1 MGDSKHWQGRGG
13 ALVLSLRRFR
23 VGILLTFDV
32 VALMG
37 AYVVMSLLRYDA
49 AASDIPWAWVFGLAA
64 VSVVFFVAVGF
75 ALKTY
80 AGRVAVGSVDE
91 TLAVCMA
98 ALVALLAAQVV
109 NVLGPDI
116 QVGRSVPI
124 AATCVALVLA
134 LWARAA
140 WRRLAIRIGY
150 APGSA
155 SAVRAVIVGAGG
167 AGEALVRSIRSTP
180 GAPYIPVAM
189 VDDDPW
195 KRHRRIEGVAVK
207 GRTSDL
213 EGVVRREAAEKVIV
227 AMRQVDHEFLQRI
240 DAAATA
246 AGATVMV
253 LPSVAEMFGTR
264 VDIRDVR
271 DINMADILGRK
282 PIETDVAE
290 IAHIIAG
297 KRVLVTG
304 AGGSI
309 GSELCRQISRWEPA
323 ELMMLDRDESALHGV
338 QLSLS
343 GHGLLH
349 TDEVILADIRDAVAL
364 NRIFDE
370 RRPEVVFHAAA
381 LKHLPMLEQ
390 YPLEGFK
397 TNVLGTLNT
406 LEAARRVG
414 VERFVNI
421 STDKAADPT
430 SILGLSKRVA
440 ERVTAGCARRAEGIY
455 LSVRF
460 GNVLGSRGSVLTA
473 WAAQIAAGGPLTVT
487 HKDVTRYFMTI
498 AEACQLV
505 LQAGAIGSAGEALI
519 LDMGEPVRLDD
530 VARALIAK
538 SGKDIEIVYTGLR
551 DGEKMDEILIAND
564 EGDNRP
570 HHHLITHVAVPPLV
584 DGVVLDIPSYATF
597 DEARRLL
604 AEWCET
610 GETATVAMHLPTS
623 DAAARG

>member
-1 MGDSKHWQGRGG
+1 MGESNYSEGRGS
-13 ALVLSLRRFR
+13 ALIFSLRRFR
-23 VGILLTFDV
+23 VAILLGFDV
-32 VALMG
+32 VALVG
-37 AYVVMSLLRYDA
+37 AYAAMSLLRYDA
-49 AASDIPWAWVFGLAA
+49 AASDVPWGWVFGLAGI
-64 VSVVFFVAVGF
+64 SVAFFVAVGF
-75 ALKTY
+75 VLKTY

-98 ALVALLAAQVV
+98 ALVALLAAEVV
-109 NVLGPDI
+109 NVFGPDI
-116 QVGRSVPI
+116 QVGRTVPI

-140 WRRLAIRIGY
+140 WRRLAIRLGY
-150 APGSA
+150 APGA
-155 SAVRAVIVGAGG
+155 DSAVRAVIVGAGG

-207 GRTSDL
+207 GRTTEL

-227 AMRQVDHEFLQRI
+227 AMRQIDHEFLQRV

-253 LPSVAEMFGTR
+253 LPSVAEMFGSR

-309 GSELCRQISRWEPA
+309 GSELCRQIARWEPA

-349 TDEVILADIRDAVAL
+349 TDEVILADIRDAAAL

-440 ERVTAGCARRAEGIY
+440 ERITAGYARRSDGIY

-487 HKDVTRYFMTI
+487 DKDVTRYFMTI

-530 VARALIAK
+530 VARALIKK
-538 SGKDIEIVYTGLR
+538 SGKEIEIVYTGLR
-551 DGEKMDEILIAND
+551 DGEKLDEILIAND
-564 EGDNRP
+564 EGDHRP
-570 HHHLITHVAVPPLV
+570 HHDLISHVPVPPLV
-584 DGVVLDIPSYATF
+584 DGVVLDIPAYVSR
-597 DEARRLL
+597 DEARATLTG
-604 AEWCET
+604 WCAV
-610 GETATVAMHLPTS
+610 GDALHVPRPAT
-623 DAAARG
+623 RR

>member
-1 MGDSKHWQGRGG
+1 MGDKRNAGPRGHIVV
-13 ALVLSLRRFR
+13 ALRRFR
-23 VGILLTFDV
+23 VQILLGFDIAAIFAAY
-32 VALMG
+32 ALL
-37 AYVVMSLLRYDA
+37 ARLRYDEVGPGL
-49 AASDIPWAWVFGLAA
+49 PWRWVIALAVVSA
-64 VSVVFFVAVGF
+64 VVYLLLGFVF
-75 ALKTY
+75 KTSM
-80 AGRVAVGSVDE
+80 GRVAVATVDE
-91 TLAVCMA
+91 TLFVSFAALLGMLAGQVVNTFGPGVHVARSVPVAAGCA
-98 ALVALLAAQVV
+98 ALVIMLC
-109 NVLGPDI
+109 
-116 QVGRSVPI
+116 GRASWRRI
-124 AATCVALVLA
+124 AA
-134 LWARAA
+134 
-140 WRRLAIRIGY
+140 RIGY
-150 APGSA
+150 VEPAADSR
-155 SAVRAVIVGAGG
+155 RAVIVGAGE
-167 AGEALVRSIRSTP
+167 AAEALIRSIWSTP
-180 GAPYIPVAM
+180 GAPFVPVALL
-189 VDDDPW
+189 DDDRW
-195 KRHRRIEGVAVK
+195 KRHRRIEGVPVC
-207 GRTSDL
+207 GRTADL
-213 EGVVRREAAEKVIV
+213 ESVLLREHADVVIV
-227 AMRQVDHEFLQRI
+227 AIRNASSEFLAGI
-240 DAAATA
+240 DEAAQSV
-246 AGATVMV
+246 GAEVKV
-253 LPSVAEMFGTR
+253 VPSVAEMFDDE
-264 VDIRDVR
+264 VSIRDVR

-290 IAHIIAG
+290 IAHIIKG

-309 GSELCRQISRWEPA
+309 GSELCRQISKWEPG

-338 QLSLS
+338 QLSIA

-349 TDEVILADIRDAVAL
+349 TDEVILADIRDAAAM

-406 LEAARRVG
+406 LESARRIG

-440 ERVTAGCARRAEGIY
+440 ERLTAGYARRSGGIY

-473 WAAQIAAGGPLTVT
+473 WTAQIAAGGPITVT

-505 LQAGAIGSAGEALI
+505 LQAGAIGSGGEALI

-538 SGKDIEIVYTGLR
+538 SGKQIDIVYTGLR

-564 EGDNRP
+564 EGDDRP

-584 DGVVLDIPSYATF
+584 DGVALDIPAYASHA
-597 DEARRLL
+597 EARDILSD
-604 AEWCET
+604 WCA
-610 GETATVAMHLPTS
+610 G
-623 DAAARG
+623 DAATRAFDLPDTDATIRG